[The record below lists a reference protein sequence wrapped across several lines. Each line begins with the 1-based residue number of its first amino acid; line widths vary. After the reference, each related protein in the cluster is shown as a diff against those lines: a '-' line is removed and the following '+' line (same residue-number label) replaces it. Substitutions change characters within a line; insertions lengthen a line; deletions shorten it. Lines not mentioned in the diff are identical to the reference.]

1 MRGGNDFVRVELP
14 GTNFAIPQDLD
25 IEMGSGNDLIELL
38 QVKVPMETR
47 LNTGNGNDLIFIDGV
62 FDGNNFVRSE
72 FTGRFQA
79 GTGSGEDLLEFHHA
93 IFHGEVEVNLG
104 NGNDGACSTQD
115 SEFLMPDQTNFNG
128 GSPNAFPGDGFVA
141 PTIGLNVTGFEF
153 DPDDCSFLGGRF

>member
-1 MRGGNDFVRVELP
+1 
-14 GTNFAIPQDLD
+14 
-25 IEMGSGNDLIELL
+25 MGSGNDLIELL

-62 FDGNNFVRSE
+62 FDGSNFIRPE

-141 PTIGLNVTGFEF
+141 PNIGLNVTGFEF